1 MCQSHLKMWPKLF
14 VWLLATLW
22 KLTWA
27 CDNFAPFN
35 YTLDDHDQ
43 WKLSV
48 EEAEIISAPD
58 PYDEV
63 SVQDQFIP
71 RLCCKILNLT
81 HPLEQLI
88 FDNCA
93 IEEFEED
100 CFSEAIEQ
108 ITESLTITNNK
119 LASVKEGTFRNIQ
132 LKEIYLHNN
141 RIKILEDD
149 SFSNLSNLEI
159 LNLNQ
164 NNLQM
169 LNPDAFSELP
179 KLHTLN
185 LVFNQIRILQEGVF
199 KFFSA
204 NPVVHLKCNQISRV
218 EDAFKGSLARDI
230 VLDLRANR
238 IENLAEG
245 VFNNHG
251 FEDVTLNDNPLKKV
265 DAKFCGENC
274 SMKKFHCYGCCY
286 LSKKNL
292 YTIANWAV
300 AKNTILTAGSCGDIY
315 GNTVW
320 DVSSVCGGSKNNL
333 AENSSYI
340 WELLLVVG
348 YVTKF

>member
-1 MCQSHLKMWPKLF
+1 MWLKLF
-14 VWLLATLW
+14 VSLLATLW
-22 KLTWA
+22 KLTWT
-27 CDNFAPFN
+27 CENFAPFN

-58 PYDEV
+58 PCDEV

-71 RLCCKILNLT
+71 RLCCKILNFT
-81 HPLEQLI
+81 HPIEQII

-93 IEEFEED
+93 TEELEED

-119 LASVKEGTFRNIQ
+119 LTSVKKGTFRNIQ

-251 FEDVTLNDNPLKKV
+251 FEDVNLNTNPLKTI
-265 DAKFCGENC
+265 ATKFCGENC
-274 SMKKFHCYGCCY
+274 SMKNFHCICCY
-286 LSKKNL
+286 LNKDGLQTIRDLALIKKTFL
-292 YTIANWAV
+292 YVGGCYDATYGDS
-300 AKNTILTAGSCGDIY
+300 ILDIQY
-315 GNTVW
+315 
-320 DVSSVCGGSKNNL
+320 VCGGSKNNR
-333 AENSSYI
+333 AGK
-340 WELLLVVG
+340 LLLVLVLLRS
-348 YVTKF
+348 FNDFLLP